1 MIVGGVLICKDKA
14 HFNYTR
20 AKKKLRK
27 CLKHNFYYG
36 QREWAYKDIKPRIIA
51 EKYMEDLTS
60 KAMGS
65 SGLTDYKF
73 FCFNGIP
80 QFVYV
85 SCGLENHETAQIS
98 FLTMDWKF
106 ADFKRSDYKGLI
118 NLPDKP
124 EKFDEMFKYAKVLSK
139 NEKFVRVDFYEINS
153 NVYFGEMTFY
163 PCSGFLPFEPAE
175 WDLKIGKMLRL

>member
-1 MIVGGVLICKDKA
+1 
-14 HFNYTR
+14 
-20 AKKKLRK
+20 
-27 CLKHNFYYG
+27 
-36 QREWAYKDIKPRIIA
+36 
-51 EKYMEDLTS
+51 MEDLTS

-175 WDLKIGKMLRL
+175 WDLKIGKMFRL